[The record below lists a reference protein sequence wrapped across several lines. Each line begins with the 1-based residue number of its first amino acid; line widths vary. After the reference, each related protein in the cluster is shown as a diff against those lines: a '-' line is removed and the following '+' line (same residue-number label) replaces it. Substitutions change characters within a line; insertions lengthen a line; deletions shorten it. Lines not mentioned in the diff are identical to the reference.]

1 MIAVIA
7 FLILIVSALGL
18 AFYREANTIYLV
30 LKWSAIVS
38 TIALLIIIGLLI
50 ARIVFIRL
58 LYKHSEHLGINPG
71 EDFENWLKRT
81 YLSQMELNQ

>member
-38 TIALLIIIGLLI
+38 TIALLIIIGSSCFFFPAFFVVYNPAIQKCCFLTGSLLCEK
-50 ARIVFIRL
+50 RL
-58 LYKHSEHLGINPG
+58 ALYDK
-71 EDFENWLKRT
+71 
-81 YLSQMELNQ
+81 